1 MLYPIARE
9 MGIVVEPAE
18 VADIPRL
25 QEIYSGPGLHGSL
38 AQARW
43 YVHSH
48 LEYNSILVAKVDGSI
63 QGACFWRIEGE
74 KVCGTGWIEDM
85 WVEEAFRGLGLGEKL
100 LRRAVA
106 DLKGH
111 FSKDGLV
118 LRKIFL
124 TTQVTNNTAR
134 ALYEKVGFVK
144 CGEVDG
150 MYADGILTLIYGRD
164 MRDNPES

>member
-1 MLYPIARE
+1 MPLPIARE
-9 MGIVVEPAE
+9 MSVVVESVK
-18 VADIPRL
+18 VADTPRL
-25 QEIYSGPGLHGSL
+25 EEIYSGPGLHGNL
-38 AQARW
+38 AQSRW

-48 LEYNSILVAKVDGSI
+48 LDYNSILVAKVDGAI

-85 WVEEAFRGLGLGEKL
+85 WVEEGFRRLGLGEKL

-106 DLKGH
+106 DLVVH
-111 FSKDGLV
+111 FNKDGLV

-124 TTQVTNNTAR
+124 TTQVTNEAAR
-134 ALYEKVGFVK
+134 TLYEKLGFAK

-150 MYADGILTLIYGRD
+150 MYADGIPTLIYGRD
-164 MRDNPES
+164 MRTNPE

>member
-1 MLYPIARE
+1 MEIAVR
-9 MGIVVEPAE
+9 PAKK
-18 VADIPRL
+18 ADIPRL
-25 QEIYSGPGLHGSL
+25 EEIYAGEGLHRSL

-48 LEYNSILVAKVDGSI
+48 FDYNSILVARVDGKI

-74 KVCGTGWIEDM
+74 KGCGTGWIEDM
-85 WVEEAFRGLGLGEKL
+85 WVEKEYRRLGLGEKL

-106 DLKGH
+106 DLKEH

-124 TTQVTNNTAR
+124 TTQVTNEAAR
-134 ALYEKVGFVK
+134 ALYEKIGFVK
-144 CGEVDG
+144 CGEVDS
-150 MYADGILTLIYGRD
+150 MYEDGIKTLIYGRD
-164 MRDNPES
+164 MRENPD